1 MKNFIYFVSQ
11 ILLKTPSGRSV
22 SQGDS
27 FSVNGEFKHAL
38 KKVIITI
45 MRTHLSS
52 LHSKMLIEI
61 IQCSLF
67 CLIIFYFLS
76 DLILFLQFRI
86 PMAFLED
93 EQTVPKN
100 IEVERGSAI
109 DATIVRI
116 MKARKVLSHVQLV
129 GEILQQ
135 LAFFV
140 PDPKLIKQRV
150 EMLIEKEYLKRDSI
164 DNKSYHYIP

>member
-1 MKNFIYFVSQ
+1 MFFFFRVVM
-11 ILLKTPSGRSV
+11 G
-22 SQGDS
+22 
-27 FSVNGEFKHAL
+27 
-38 KKVIITI
+38 
-45 MRTHLSS
+45 
-52 LHSKMLIEI
+52 
-61 IQCSLF
+61 
-67 CLIIFYFLS
+67 
-76 DLILFLQFRI
+76 QFRI

-93 EQTVPKN
+93 EQTVSKN

-116 MKARKVLSHVQLV
+116 MKARKVLSHAQLV
-129 GEILQQ
+129 GEILLQ

-150 EMLIEKEYLKRDSI
+150 EMLIEKEYLRRDSI